1 MGSGLA
7 TLYATP
13 VGLDKRAV
21 CFVLGIGYQDDTIR
35 GVICEVTGG
44 LLISSL

>member
-1 MGSGLA
+1 VGSGLA
-7 TLYATP
+7 TLYALP
-13 VGLDKRAV
+13 AVDARAV